1 MEIISLSTSARPKRK
16 VLRLRLLK
24 LLHIVLITLPCA
36 IAWRRA
42 YVRLLPEQMQG
53 AGLAAVLLVF
63 LLLYVLF
70 TRIYGAFLISQ
81 SRISELVG
89 SQFLSAL
96 LTDGFCWLLIALL
109 AQRVPNVLPM
119 LLALTAQGLV
129 ALLWTYWMH
138 QWYFRTFPRAK
149 SVLIYGDAALAERM
163 SSDPAMCKRY
173 DLERELH
180 VSECDDAL
188 RCLDGAEVV
197 FLAGVEGHLRDEVLK
212 YALAHDVP
220 LYMIPRI
227 GDIIMSGAA
236 RIHMFH
242 DPLLRV
248 ARYHPRPE
256 YSLGKRLFDLMVSA
270 VALVVLSPILLI
282 TALAV
287 KLSDGGPVLYRQ
299 TRLTKDG
306 KTFSLLKFRSMR
318 VDAEADGVARLST
331 GAQDS
336 RVTAVGRVLRKYR
349 IDELP
354 QLLNILAGDLSIV
367 GPRPERPE
375 IAAEYEQTLPE
386 FRLRLQAKAGLT
398 GYAQVYGK
406 YNTDPY
412 HKLQLD
418 LMYIANPGFLEDL
431 RICFA
436 TVKTLFMAES
446 TEGVQEGMTTAMETE
461 ETVAAS
467 RRG

>member
-1 MEIISLSTSARPKRK
+1 MNIQEPPIRASYHTHERTCNYDNVEDIVHTSSQWQVKNSDGSWSDYTASTYDKGIYRCAYTVWIETYKDKAQFTEDFLNVEVDIDMTQATVMSSTVDGEWRQTVVVYSREYEIDPSKIVTYDTVTATVALNPTYGAPIYGSYPEWSIAEDNVWLQSLSWEKQNPDGSFSWVEDFEESATFEEG
-16 VLRLRLLK
+16 VY
-24 LLHIVLITLPCA
+24 
-36 IAWRRA
+36 RA
-42 YVRLLPEQMQG
+42 
-53 AGLAAVLLVF
+53 
-63 LLLYVLF
+63 
-70 TRIYGAFLISQ
+70 
-81 SRISELVG
+81 
-89 SQFLSAL
+89 
-96 LTDGFCWLLIALL
+96 
-109 AQRVPNVLPM
+109 N
-119 LLALTAQGLV
+119 
-129 ALLWTYWMH
+129 
-138 QWYFRTFPRAK
+138 
-149 SVLIYGDAALAERM
+149 
-163 SSDPAMCKRY
+163 
-173 DLERELH
+173 
-180 VSECDDAL
+180 
-188 RCLDGAEVV
+188 
-197 FLAGVEGHLRDEVLK
+197 
-212 YALAHDVP
+212 
-220 LYMIPRI
+220 
-227 GDIIMSGAA
+227 
-236 RIHMFH
+236 
-242 DPLLRV
+242 
-248 ARYHPRPE
+248 
-256 YSLGKRLFDLMVSA
+256 
-270 VALVVLSPILLI
+270 LLI

-367 GPRPERPE
+367 GPRPERPA